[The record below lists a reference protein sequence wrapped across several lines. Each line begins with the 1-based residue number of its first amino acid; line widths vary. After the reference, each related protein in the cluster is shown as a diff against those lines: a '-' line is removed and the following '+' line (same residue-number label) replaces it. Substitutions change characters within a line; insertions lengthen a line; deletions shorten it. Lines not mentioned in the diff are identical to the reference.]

1 MRRRTVWRKERG
13 GDDDNGDWTKKV
25 LPVLSQ
31 GGLPCN
37 IYFSLVVSRCH
48 EEIRPQFESIDP
60 RDTPQIERQPR
71 SLHLRVKIIL
81 SLSCINI
88 LYTYDET
95 VDEHCKYTIQ

>member
-1 MRRRTVWRKERG
+1 MITAIERRRCFRSFL
-13 GDDDNGDWTKKV
+13 KV
-25 LPVLSQ
+25 DCLVIFILVL
-31 GGLPCN
+31 LYLAAMKVIC
-37 IYFSLVVSRCH
+37 
-48 EEIRPQFESIDP
+48 PQFESIDP